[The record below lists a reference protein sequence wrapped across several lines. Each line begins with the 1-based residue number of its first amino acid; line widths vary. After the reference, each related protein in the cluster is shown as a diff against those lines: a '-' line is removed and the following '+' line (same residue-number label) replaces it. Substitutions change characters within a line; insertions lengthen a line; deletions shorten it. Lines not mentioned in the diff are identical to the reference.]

1 MNSMLNKHTVAIITL
16 ESSALPR
23 AGKYTSL
30 SDIII
35 ELDSIMNLLYNL
47 SFYTPIVGI
56 FAVIISELL
65 FKNKNYPI
73 TFYYLLYLYTH

>member
-35 ELDSIMNLLYNL
+35 ELDSIDNE
-47 SFYTPIVGI
+47 
-56 FAVIISELL
+56 FAVQS
-65 FKNKNYPI
+65 F
-73 TFYYLLYLYTH
+73 FLYTNRRHICGNYF